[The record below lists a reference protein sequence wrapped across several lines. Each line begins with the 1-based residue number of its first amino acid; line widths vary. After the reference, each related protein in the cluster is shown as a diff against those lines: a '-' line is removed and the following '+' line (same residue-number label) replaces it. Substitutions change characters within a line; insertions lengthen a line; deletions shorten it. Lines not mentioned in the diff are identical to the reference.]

1 MLSAEKKPYD
11 RMNNLAANALL
22 NLTSGMRFEGSL
34 NVDMNDITMN
44 MVPFPKL
51 HFLLPSMSPLITS
64 KAPAQRALAK
74 QHRAIDRLFY
84 DVMGKD
90 HQLMSCNPRQSM
102 YLACGLLA
110 RGGITAA
117 DVSRNVATIKAN
129 MTMPYWNQEV
139 RCVRAVA
146 IRSTNAVA
154 RALCSWN
161 TFVRWGHECC

>member
-1 MLSAEKKPYD
+1 
-11 RMNNLAANALL
+11 MNNLAASALL
-22 NLTSGMRFEGSL
+22 NLTSGMRFDGTL
-34 NVDMNDITMN
+34 NVDINDITMN

-64 KAPAQRALAK
+64 KASALGSSAA
-74 QHRAIDRLFY
+74 QHRAIDRLFF

-90 HQLMSCNPRQSM
+90 HQLMSCNPRQST

-129 MTMPYWNQEV
+129 MLMPYWNLEV
-139 RCVRAVA
+139 RYLVLLAVC
-146 IRSTNAVA
+146 AV
-154 RALCSWN
+154 
-161 TFVRWGHECC
+161 